1 MNEIKQI
8 TKPTTK
14 IIAGAYKGKV
24 LSLPSLDVTRSSK
37 AVLKESV
44 FNVLQFDIIDKIF
57 IESFAGSG
65 SIGLEAISR
74 GAKRAYF
81 IELDKKSYSILVK
94 NCKSINIEK
103 CQTIQGNAFVQTP
116 LILEFLKNSNET
128 FDLIFIDADKE
139 NYPEYLQL
147 VKPRMKSGSVL
158 MIDNVLW
165 YGKVLDEKGN
175 KQTEQIKLVNKLV
188 AEDADFE
195 NVILPLRDGIHLVR
209 KK

>member
-81 IELDKKSYSILVK
+81 IELDKNSYSILLK
-94 NCKSINIEK
+94 NCKKVDIEK

-116 LILEFLKNSNET
+116 LILDFLKNSKDEIVLYVDPP
-128 FDLIFIDADKE
+128 FD
-139 NYPEYLQL
+139 Y
-147 VKPRMKSGSVL
+147 
-158 MIDNVLW
+158 
-165 YGKVLDEKGN
+165 
-175 KQTEQIKLVNKLV
+175 
-188 AEDADFE
+188 
-195 NVILPLRDGIHLVR
+195 RDGMEDIYDKSFRMIENIENSNIFKIIIEHESKLEIPKILGKFSLEKTR
-209 KK
+209 KFGKSSLSYFSYKD

>member
-116 LILEFLKNSNET
+116 LILEFLKNS
-128 FDLIFIDADKE
+128 KE
-139 NYPEYLQL
+139 E
-147 VKPRMKSGSVL
+147 
-158 MIDNVLW
+158 
-165 YGKVLDEKGN
+165 
-175 KQTEQIKLVNKLV
+175 
-188 AEDADFE
+188 
-195 NVILPLRDGIHLVR
+195 VILYVDPPFDFREGMEDIYDKSFRMIENIENGNIFKIIIEHESKLEVPKILGKFSLEKTR
-209 KK
+209 KFGKSSLSYFSYKD

>member
-14 IIAGAYKGKV
+14 IIAGAYKGNV

-94 NCKSINIEK
+94 NCKNINIEK

-116 LILEFLKNSNET
+116 LILEFLKNS
-128 FDLIFIDADKE
+128 KE
-139 NYPEYLQL
+139 E
-147 VKPRMKSGSVL
+147 
-158 MIDNVLW
+158 
-165 YGKVLDEKGN
+165 
-175 KQTEQIKLVNKLV
+175 
-188 AEDADFE
+188 
-195 NVILPLRDGIHLVR
+195 VILYVDPPFDYREGMEDIYDKSFRMIENIENNNIFKIIIEHESKLEVPKILGKFSLEKTR
-209 KK
+209 KFGKSSLSYFSYKD

>member
-1 MNEIKQI
+1 M
-8 TKPTTK
+8 
-14 IIAGAYKGKV
+14 
-24 LSLPSLDVTRSSK
+24 DVTRSSK

-116 LILEFLKNSNET
+116 LILDFLKNS
-128 FDLIFIDADKE
+128 KE
-139 NYPEYLQL
+139 E
-147 VKPRMKSGSVL
+147 
-158 MIDNVLW
+158 
-165 YGKVLDEKGN
+165 
-175 KQTEQIKLVNKLV
+175 
-188 AEDADFE
+188 
-195 NVILPLRDGIHLVR
+195 VILYVDPPFDFREGMEDIYDKSFRMIENIENSNIFKIIIEHESKLEVPKILGKFSLEKTR
-209 KK
+209 KFGKSSLSYFSYKD

>member
-1 MNEIKQI
+1 MNEIKPI

-94 NCKSINIEK
+94 NCKNINIEK

-116 LILEFLKNSNET
+116 LILEFLKNS
-128 FDLIFIDADKE
+128 KE
-139 NYPEYLQL
+139 E
-147 VKPRMKSGSVL
+147 
-158 MIDNVLW
+158 
-165 YGKVLDEKGN
+165 
-175 KQTEQIKLVNKLV
+175 
-188 AEDADFE
+188 
-195 NVILPLRDGIHLVR
+195 VILYVDPPFDFREGMEDIYDKSFRMIENIENNNIFKIIIEHESKLEVPKILGKFSLEKTR
-209 KK
+209 KFGKSSLSYFSYKD

>member
-8 TKPTTK
+8 TKQTTK

-116 LILEFLKNSNET
+116 LILEFLKNS
-128 FDLIFIDADKE
+128 KE
-139 NYPEYLQL
+139 E
-147 VKPRMKSGSVL
+147 
-158 MIDNVLW
+158 
-165 YGKVLDEKGN
+165 
-175 KQTEQIKLVNKLV
+175 
-188 AEDADFE
+188 
-195 NVILPLRDGIHLVR
+195 VILYVDPPFDYREGMEDIYDKSFRMIENIENSNIFKIIIEHESKLEVPKILGKFSLEKTR
-209 KK
+209 KFGKSSLSYFSYKD

>member
-1 MNEIKQI
+1 MNETKQI

-116 LILEFLKNSNET
+116 LILEFLKNS
-128 FDLIFIDADKE
+128 KE
-139 NYPEYLQL
+139 E
-147 VKPRMKSGSVL
+147 
-158 MIDNVLW
+158 
-165 YGKVLDEKGN
+165 
-175 KQTEQIKLVNKLV
+175 
-188 AEDADFE
+188 
-195 NVILPLRDGIHLVR
+195 VILYVDPPFDYREGMEDIYDKSFRMIENIENSNIFKIIIEHESKLEIPKILGKFSLEKTR
-209 KK
+209 KFGKSSLSYFSYKD

>member
-1 MNEIKQI
+1 MNEMKQI

-24 LSLPSLDVTRSSK
+24 LNLPSLDVTRSSK

-116 LILEFLKNSNET
+116 LILEFLKNS
-128 FDLIFIDADKE
+128 KE
-139 NYPEYLQL
+139 E
-147 VKPRMKSGSVL
+147 
-158 MIDNVLW
+158 
-165 YGKVLDEKGN
+165 
-175 KQTEQIKLVNKLV
+175 
-188 AEDADFE
+188 
-195 NVILPLRDGIHLVR
+195 VILYVDPPFDFREGMEDIYDKSFRMIENIENSNIFKIIIEHESKLEVPKILGKFSLEKTR
-209 KK
+209 KFGKSSLSYFSYKD

>member
-1 MNEIKQI
+1 MNETKQI

-14 IIAGAYKGKV
+14 IIAGTYKGKV

-116 LILEFLKNSNET
+116 LILEFLKNS
-128 FDLIFIDADKE
+128 KE
-139 NYPEYLQL
+139 E
-147 VKPRMKSGSVL
+147 
-158 MIDNVLW
+158 
-165 YGKVLDEKGN
+165 
-175 KQTEQIKLVNKLV
+175 
-188 AEDADFE
+188 
-195 NVILPLRDGIHLVR
+195 VILYVDPPFDYRDGMEDIYDKSFRMIENIENSNIFKIIIEHESKLEVPKILGKFSLEKTR
-209 KK
+209 KFGKSSLSYFSYKD

>member
-1 MNEIKQI
+1 MNETKQI

-116 LILEFLKNSNET
+116 LILEFLKNS
-128 FDLIFIDADKE
+128 KE
-139 NYPEYLQL
+139 E
-147 VKPRMKSGSVL
+147 
-158 MIDNVLW
+158 
-165 YGKVLDEKGN
+165 
-175 KQTEQIKLVNKLV
+175 
-188 AEDADFE
+188 
-195 NVILPLRDGIHLVR
+195 VILYINPPFDFREGMEDIYDKSFRMIENIENSNIFKIIIEHESKLEVPKILGKFSLEKTR
-209 KK
+209 KFGKSSLSYFSYKA

>member
-24 LSLPSLDVTRSSK
+24 LNLPSLDVTRSSK

-116 LILEFLKNSNET
+116 LILDFLKNS
-128 FDLIFIDADKE
+128 KE
-139 NYPEYLQL
+139 E
-147 VKPRMKSGSVL
+147 
-158 MIDNVLW
+158 
-165 YGKVLDEKGN
+165 
-175 KQTEQIKLVNKLV
+175 
-188 AEDADFE
+188 
-195 NVILPLRDGIHLVR
+195 VILYVDPPFDFREGMEDIYDKSFRMIENIENSNIFKIIIEHESKLEVPKILGKFSLEKTR
-209 KK
+209 KFGKSSLSYFSYKD